1 MGSVPTIGDV
11 ARQAGV
17 SPATVSRYLV
27 GKPVRTERAIRQA
40 VEELGFR
47 PNHVARSLKSGR
59 TSHLAMVV
67 PDVTNPFFAAVVKG
81 AESISRQAGY
91 TMGLFNTDE
100 SKDLEAQIVVDL
112 PGRVDGVILAPA
124 AEDTTAHRR
133 LADAGVPVVFLDRE
147 VLPIGQCD
155 TVVVDNVGGARDAA
169 EHLVGVGHRRIGM
182 ISGPEDSTPGR
193 ERTQGFASALE
204 SWNVALSPDHVVCG
218 GFYEDGGYQAMLRL
232 LALAEPPTAVFA
244 TNNLMTFGA
253 LRALRDMAVP
263 VPTQLS
269 LVGFDDHVL
278 APLLSPALTV
288 VHRPMEEQGVLAMR
302 LLLQRLAGRQSA
314 EPSRIVLATRL
325 IVRESTGA
333 PPSSAPR
340 PMHPAN
346 RRQS

>member
-1 MGSVPTIGDV
+1 MGAISTIADV

-40 VEELGFR
+40 IEELRFR
-47 PNHVARSLKSGR
+47 PSHVARSLKSGR
-59 TSHLAMVV
+59 TSHLALVV

-91 TMGLFNTDE
+91 TMVLYNTDE
-100 SKDLEAQIVVDL
+100 SSELESQIILDL

-124 AEDTTAHRR
+124 AEDATGHKR
-133 LADAGVPVVFLDRE
+133 LGEAGIPVVFLDRE
-147 VLPIGQCD
+147 ALPAGQCD
-155 TVVVDNVGGARDAA
+155 TVVVDNLGGAREAA
-169 EHLVGVGHRRIGM
+169 EHLVGLGHRRIAM
-182 ISGPEDSTPGR
+182 ITGAPDSTPGR
-193 ERTQGFASALE
+193 ERAQGFAAALE
-204 SWNVALSPDHVVCG
+204 SWNAALADELVVGG
-218 GFYEDGGYQAMLRL
+218 GFREDGGYQAMLRL
-232 LALAEPPTAVFA
+232 LALPEPPTAVFA

-253 LRALRDMAVP
+253 LRALRDMAISVP
-263 VPTQLS
+263 AQLS
-269 LVGFDDHVL
+269 LVGFDDHEL

-302 LLLQRLAGRQSA
+302 LLVQRLRGKRSA

-325 IVRESTGA
+325 IVRESTAA
-333 PPSSAPR
+333 PSTSTTRSGQADI
-340 PMHPAN
+340 